1 VLEPD
6 TTQARW
12 PNAGEKEKPIHP
24 SDPYARRT
32 ETFPR
37 LTPDQVE
44 RVVAFGLVQKLSRG
58 TVLFECG
65 DRRVDFFLVLDGF
78 VEVYKSRGA
87 VDHVMYTHGQHQFTG
102 ELNIFNDRAVIVG
115 ARMGADGSVA
125 RLSPPQF
132 RRLRAAEPDIA
143 NVVMQAFILR
153 RDGLILHGHTPV
165 QIIAP
170 QRSAESLQ
178 LQQFLTRN
186 RHPYLLAH
194 PEVDPEA
201 ATQLAELDFTI
212 EDTPVVLCGGG
223 RALLCP
229 TTRELGDI
237 LGIAES
243 LGPGHVPDVVVVGAG
258 PAGLAAAV
266 YSASEG
272 LDTVVVE
279 DHAPGGQAS
288 TSSRIENYLGFPL
301 GISGA
306 DLAHYAQVQAQKF
319 GAHIVVPRRVVR
331 VNTDSRP
338 YAIELD
344 DGTVIR
350 GHTVVL
356 ATGARYRSL
365 PLPDV
370 ARYEGAGVHYAATAI
385 EAALCDGEEAIVV
398 GGGNSAGQAAVFLSR
413 HAAHVHVVVR
423 GTGLASTMSEYLV
436 SRIKAAPERITV
448 HPDTEI
454 TALIGDRHVDAVTW
468 RNRLT
473 GESQTHSI
481 PNVFLML
488 GAEPNTEWLNG
499 AVALD
504 DKGFVLT
511 GDSVEPE
518 EPGSAHTLAQPLA
531 TSCPG
536 IFAVGDVR
544 CGSLKRVA
552 SAVGDGAVVVA
563 SIHQALADMR
573 GPNKHCRPSR
583 LGKVWPDASA
593 PKRIE
598 KGHTDK
604 MLSSPQ
610 QRAVT

>member
-1 VLEPD
+1 M
-6 TTQARW
+6 TI
-12 PNAGEKEKPIHP
+12 EKKWSSRSVAASEALDP

-37 LTPDQVE
+37 LTPDQAE
-44 RVVAFGLVQKLSRG
+44 RVVAFGVVQPLARG
-58 TVLFECG
+58 TALFECG

-78 VEVYKSRGA
+78 VEVYESRGTA
-87 VDHVMYTHGQHQFTG
+87 ERVMYTHQKHQFTG
-102 ELNIFNDRAVIVG
+102 ELTIFNDRAVIVS

-132 RRLRAAEPDIA
+132 RRLLAAEPDIA
-143 NVVMQAFILR
+143 NVVMRAFILR
-153 RDGLILHGHTPV
+153 RDGLILHGHTAV

-170 QRSAESLQ
+170 RRQAESLQ

-201 ATQLAELDFTI
+201 ASQLAELGLTI
-212 EDTPVVLCGGG
+212 DDTPVVLCGGD
-223 RALLCP
+223 RAVVSP
-229 TTRELGDI
+229 TARELGDT

-243 LGPGHVPDVVVVGAG
+243 LHPGYVADVVVVGGG

-279 DHAPGGQAS
+279 AHAPGGQAS

-319 GAHIVVPRRVVR
+319 GAHIVVPREVVR
-331 VNTDSRP
+331 LRTDSRP
-338 YAIELD
+338 YALELD

-365 PLPDV
+365 ALADI
-370 ARYEGAGVHYAATAI
+370 ARFEGAGVHYAATAV

-413 HAAHVHVVVR
+413 HAAHVHIVVR
-423 GTGLASTMSEYLV
+423 GAGLASTMSEYLV

-448 HPDTEI
+448 HPHTEI
-454 TALIGDRHVDAVTW
+454 AALIGDRHVDAVTW
-468 RNRLT
+468 RNRLS
-473 GESQTHSI
+473 GESQTRNI

-488 GAEPNTEWLNG
+488 GAAPNTEWLNG

-511 GDSVEPE
+511 GDSVGPD
-518 EPGSAHTLAQPLA
+518 EPGWAHTLAHPLV

-563 SIHQALADMR
+563 SVHQALADR
-573 GPNKHCRPSR
+573 
-583 LGKVWPDASA
+583 
-593 PKRIE
+593 
-598 KGHTDK
+598 
-604 MLSSPQ
+604 
-610 QRAVT
+610 

>member
-1 VLEPD
+1 VVRGTPRALQ
-6 TTQARW
+6 TQAA
-12 PNAGEKEKPIHP
+12 PDA
-24 SDPYARRT
+24 SDPYARKS

-37 LTPDQVE
+37 LTPDQAE
-44 RVVAFGLVQKLSRG
+44 RVIAFGVVQQLDRG

-65 DRRVDFFLVLDGF
+65 DRHVDFFLVLDGF
-78 VEVYKSRGA
+78 VEVYKSRGTD
-87 VDHVMYTHGQHQFTG
+87 DHIMYTHGRHQFSG
-102 ELNIFNDRAVIVG
+102 ELNVFNDRALIVG
-115 ARMGADGSVA
+115 ARMGADGTVA
-125 RLSPPQF
+125 RLSPAQF
-132 RRLRAAEPDIA
+132 RRLLAAEPDIA
-143 NVVMQAFILR
+143 NVVTRAFILR
-153 RDGLILHGHTPV
+153 REGLILHGHTPV

-194 PEVDPEA
+194 PEVDAEA
-201 ATQLAELDFTI
+201 AKQLTELDRTAD
-212 EDTPVVLCGGG
+212 DTPVVLCGGG
-223 RALLCP
+223 RVLVCP
-229 TTRELGDI
+229 TTRELGDT

-243 LGPGHVPDVVVVGAG
+243 VDPGHVADVIVIGAG

-279 DHAPGGQAS
+279 GHAPGGQAS

-319 GAHIVVPRRVVR
+319 GAHIIVPREVVR
-331 VNTDSRP
+331 LRTDSRP

-344 DGTVIR
+344 DDTVIR
-350 GHTVVL
+350 GHTIVL
-356 ATGARYRSL
+356 ATGARYRRL
-365 PLPDV
+365 PLADV
-370 ARYEGAGVHYAATAI
+370 ARFEGAGVHYAATAI
-385 EAALCDGEEAIVV
+385 EAALCQGEEAIVV

-413 HAAHVHVVVR
+413 YAAHVHVVVR
-423 GTGLASTMSEYLV
+423 GAGLAATMSDYLV
-436 SRIKAAPERITV
+436 SRINAAPERITV
-448 HPDTEI
+448 HPHTEI
-454 TALIGDRHVDAVTW
+454 TALAGGRHVDTVTW

-473 GESQTHSI
+473 GESIAHRI

-488 GAEPNTEWLNG
+488 GAEPNTEWLDG

-511 GDSVEPE
+511 GSAV
-518 EPGSAHTLAQPLA
+518 GSHEVGWPDTLVNRLANPLA

-563 SIHQALADMR
+563 SVHQALAD
-573 GPNKHCRPSR
+573 SR
-583 LGKVWPDASA
+583 RLQQPCTWTAS
-593 PKRIE
+593 
-598 KGHTDK
+598 
-604 MLSSPQ
+604 
-610 QRAVT
+610 